1 MSQEFPTIKM
11 SSSSEAKD
19 RGTTDKNNRSVLEA
33 LFGCAKPVIAMM
45 HLLPLPGRPLYDDNG
60 GMRAVVDALRRDL
73 DILQEGGVDGLLFC
87 NEGDRPYPL
96 QTDRAP
102 IAAMAATI
110 GELRPHIP
118 LPYGVDLLWDPMAAL
133 AVAKAVRASFV
144 REVFTGVYDSDM
156 GLWRPDA
163 AAALDYRHHIHAD
176 DVRLFF
182 NIEPEFARP
191 VAARPI
197 GALAHSVVVSSLA
210 DAILISGPMA
220 GAAADLDHI
229 RQAKAA
235 VPMTPVLAN
244 TGVRIETVRATL
256 AVADGVI
263 IGTGLKRDGYTWN
276 PVDPDRVRR
285 FMDEVRAARDSYSR
299 GDPCGRPET

>member
-1 MSQEFPTIKM
+1 MMTRGLFMSDVSAE
-11 SSSSEAKD
+11 
-19 RGTTDKNNRSVLEA
+19 KNNSSILEV
-33 LFGCAKPVIAMM
+33 LFGCSKPVIAMM
-45 HLLPLPGRPLYDDNG
+45 HLLPLPGRPLHDARG
-60 GMRAVVDALRRDL
+60 GMEALVEALRRDL

-96 QTDRAP
+96 HTDLAP
-102 IAAMAATI
+102 IAAMAAAI
-110 GELRPHIP
+110 GELRPHIR

-156 GLWRPDA
+156 GLWQPDA
-163 AAALDYRHHIHAD
+163 ASALDYRHHIHAD

-191 VAARPI
+191 VAPRPI

-210 DAILISGPMA
+210 DAILISGAMA

-229 RQAKAA
+229 REAKAA
-235 VPMTPVLAN
+235 VPTTPVLAN
-244 TGVRIETVRATL
+244 TGVRVETVRATL
-256 AVADGVI
+256 EVADGVI

-276 PVDPDRVRR
+276 PVDPERVRR
-285 FMDEVRAARDSYSR
+285 FMDEVRVARDEGAGLPRSI
-299 GDPCGRPET
+299 